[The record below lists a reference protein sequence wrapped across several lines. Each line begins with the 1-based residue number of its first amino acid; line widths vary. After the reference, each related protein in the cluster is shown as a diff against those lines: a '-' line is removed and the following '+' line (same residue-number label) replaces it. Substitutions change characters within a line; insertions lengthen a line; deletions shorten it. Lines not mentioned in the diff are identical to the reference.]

1 MNSKR
6 RFEFEMKK
14 ILILASLAVFALSL
28 SALAGRGNDLPSGPH
43 YNLNIIGSPKDKD
56 VGDSEGHT
64 LFVKLDGKTRIL
76 MTQAEDGEFR
86 VTDRNGTDG
95 TAEFNIAPGYYNV
108 FARALGRPLRHVIIE
123 SGGIF
128 EDAEQGDRL
137 IWLGM
142 VRLDREKGKPQT
154 VNINELFWVD
164 VTLCT
169 AVDPDG
175 NCTETTEYTDTWVFD
190 IEELLEY
197 FWDYDNYGLKLL
209 QVRFYACTI
218 DPTGQAPDYCRWGD
232 GTPIEPGKKVI
243 VQ

>member
-1 MNSKR
+1 MSKLT
-6 RFEFEMKK
+6 FVAGFA
-14 ILILASLAVFALSL
+14 ILAFCASAFA
-28 SALAGRGNDLPSGPH
+28 GVGNNLPSGPH
-43 YNLNIIGSPKDKD
+43 YNLNIIGSPKTKD

-64 LFVKLDGKTRIL
+64 LFVKLNGKTRIL

-108 FARALGRPLRHVIIE
+108 FARALGRPIRHVIVE
-123 SGGIF
+123 SGGEF
-128 EDAEQGDRL
+128 EDAMEGTKL

-164 VTLCT
+164 VRVCSE
-169 AVDPDG
+169 VDSYG
-175 NCTETTEYTDTWVFD
+175 ACIQWEEYTDTWVFD
-190 IEELLEY
+190 IEELLSY

-209 QVRFYACTI
+209 QVRFYECTI
-218 DPTGQAPDYCRWGD
+218 DPTGTAMDYCRWGD
-232 GTPIEPGKKVI
+232 GTPIEPGHQTI
-243 VQ
+243 VR